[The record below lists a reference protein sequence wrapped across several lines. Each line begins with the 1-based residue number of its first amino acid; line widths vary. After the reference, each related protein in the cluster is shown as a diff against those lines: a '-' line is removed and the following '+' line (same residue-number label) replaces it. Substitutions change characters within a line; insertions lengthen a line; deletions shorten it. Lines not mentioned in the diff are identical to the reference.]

1 MRYLVTVKR
10 GKKNEQKFIDYSIGN
25 GVIIS
30 TSIGS
35 SGYFSYPQ
43 RMISEKVSRDFKFDS
58 NKIGICH
65 INPDFLER
73 KVVDSIV
80 RRV

>member
-1 MRYLVTVKR
+1 MRYLVTIKG
-10 GKKNEQKFIDYSIGN
+10 GKKDEQKIIDYGIGN

-43 RMISEKVSRDFKFDS
+43 RIKSEKVSRE
-58 NKIGICH
+58 
-65 INPDFLER
+65 L
-73 KVVDSIV
+73 
-80 RRV
+80 